1 MTENPHVRP
10 IHIFSPKDELRIDD
24 ADPRRRPATK
34 RSANPVAGLLDEAD
48 TKEAAA
54 EAPREPARPGGARP
68 AETRPVAGSAGSAG
82 SAGGTGQGQASV
94 ESGAGPLLGDMP
106 EVIEGDF
113 PDPID
118 V

>member
-24 ADPRRRPATK
+24 TDPRRRPATK

-54 EAPREPARPGGARP
+54 EAPREPARPSGLRP
-68 AETRPVAGSAGSAG
+68 AETGPEAGSGGST
-82 SAGGTGQGQASV
+82 GGTGQGQASV